1 MAEKNHQEGEEPQ
14 HIQLGTIKTGARTT
28 ALGRRSEGGS

>member
-14 HIQLGTIKTGARTT
+14 HIQLRTIKAGARTT
-28 ALGRRSEGGS
+28 ALVCRIEGDS